1 MIAIDDI
8 VTPFTSRIYSHRSSW
23 PRTQKCQLEDLGKDV
38 VLAFGDNKV
47 IEDAEFWAVSHGMEF
62 GGTYNLNAGWQPEH
76 AERLRLMIRKG
87 AERVVSLER
96 PMPDLVGIL
105 KPRGDK
111 SEYNLSDEEW
121 AALQH
126 IVDNCYWMTSEMLVP
141 GAKRVVLGD
150 SHSVARY
157 QSGTRLL
164 RNDGLTMHGLLK
176 RGIVEMLNEAGI
188 KNTQKLV
195 ISAGNIDIRHHLM
208 RQPEP
213 FAAVDK
219 MLDELREQLRGVIIN
234 YVAEDVEITAPY
246 PIEYEERKLPKTG
259 WYKGTPFIGSW
270 AEREALRKY
279 MTDGMVSRFGAERV
293 KQWPKEWFEITPQE
307 YAETYMEKP
316 RSVHL
321 SPGHYEWD
329 LEKNR
334 ARHCLTGGSLAG
346 FLAECSCGEG
356 VDDFDE
362 HVALDKGENE

>member
-23 PRTQKCQLEDLGKDV
+23 PRVQKCQLQDLGRDV
-38 VLAFGDNKV
+38 VLAFGDNDI
-47 IEDAEFWAVSHGMEF
+47 IEQADFWAVSHGMEF
-62 GGTYNLNAGWQPEH
+62 KDTYNLNAGWQPEH

-87 AERVVSLER
+87 ADRVVSLER

-111 SEYNLSDEEW
+111 SPETNLTDEEW
-121 AALQH
+121 AKLQY
-126 IVDNCYWMTSEMLVP
+126 IVDNCAWKPAEAMVP
-141 GAKRVVLGD
+141 EASRVVLGD

-157 QSGTRLL
+157 RSGSRIL

-176 RGIVEMLNEAGI
+176 RGVVEMLNEAGVE
-188 KNTQKLV
+188 KTEKLV
-195 ISAGNIDIRHHLM
+195 IVSGNIDIRHHLM

-219 MLDELREQLRGVIIN
+219 MLDELRDQLRWVIVGGV
-234 YVAEDVEITAPY
+234 AKDVEITAPY

-259 WYKGTPFIGSW
+259 WYKGTPFIGSRE
-270 AEREALRKY
+270 EREALRAY
-279 MTDGMVSRFGAERV
+279 MTEGMKTRFGAERI
-293 KQWPKEWFEITPQE
+293 KQWPEEWFALDPQV

-329 LEKNR
+329 LEKNC
-334 ARHCLTGGSLAG
+334 AR
-346 FLAECSCGEG
+346 
-356 VDDFDE
+356 
-362 HVALDKGENE
+362 NE

>member
-23 PRTQKCQLEDLGKDV
+23 PRTQKCQLQDLGKDV
-38 VLAFGDNKV
+38 VLAFGDNKI
-47 IEDAEFWAVSHGMEF
+47 IEDADFWAVSHGMEF
-62 GGTYNLNAGWQPEH
+62 RDVYNLNAGWQPEH

-87 AERVVSLER
+87 AGKVVSLER

-111 SEYNLSDEEW
+111 SPENNLTDEEW

-126 IVDNCYWMTSEMLVP
+126 IVDNCPWMSADMLVP
-141 GAKRVVLGD
+141 NAERVVLGD

-157 QSGTRLL
+157 RSGTRLL

-176 RGIVEMLNEAGI
+176 RGIVEMLKEAGI
-188 KNTQKLV
+188 EKTKKLV
-195 ISAGNIDIRHHLM
+195 IVGGNIDIRHHLM

-213 FAAVDK
+213 FAAVDT
-219 MLDELREQLRGVIIN
+219 MLDELREQLRGVITGS
-234 YVAEDVEITAPY
+234 VAEDVEITAPY

-259 WYKGTPFIGSW
+259 WYKGTPFIGSRE
-270 AEREALRKY
+270 EREALRKY
-279 MTDGMVSRFGAERV
+279 MTEGMVSRFGAERV
-293 KQWPKEWFEITPQE
+293 KQWPSEWFEITPQE

-321 SPGHYEWD
+321 SPGYYEWD
-329 LEKNR
+329 LENNCIR
-334 ARHCLTGGSLAG
+334 
-346 FLAECSCGEG
+346 
-356 VDDFDE
+356 
-362 HVALDKGENE
+362 GENNG